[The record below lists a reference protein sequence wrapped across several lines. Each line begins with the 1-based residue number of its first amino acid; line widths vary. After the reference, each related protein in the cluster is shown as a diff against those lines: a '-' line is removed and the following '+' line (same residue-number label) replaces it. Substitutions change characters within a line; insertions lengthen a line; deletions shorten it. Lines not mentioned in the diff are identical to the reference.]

1 MRCCS
6 KDGQTCITPKPCATT
21 TWIKAHAICSEL
33 GRRICK
39 ADDLKNNKCCL
50 TGCYFDDKLT
60 WQWNSVRRPSE
71 EEHVPQGVLPPSGV
85 VPGVGPPIHVVPFP
99 PPELRPPPRP
109 SSSQEEDSPPYRPPG
124 AGPSEEENDHPPY
137 PEDWTS
143 QENSLGGGH
152 RPTHRPPL
160 PPNFGVPQDPHR
172 PWRPPGPM
180 DCCHRNPRPRCL
192 TDSSVCR
199 EDLEYER
206 YKARKERERQREKC
220 KNHPTNC
227 LTVTGG

>member
-21 TWIKAHAICSEL
+21 TWKKAHAICSEL

-60 WQWNSVRRPSE
+60 WQWNSIRRPSE
-71 EEHVPQGVLPPSGV
+71 EGDVPQGVLPPSGV
-85 VPGVGPPIHVVPFP
+85 VPGVVPPIHVVPFP

-109 SSSQEEDSPPYRPPG
+109 SSSKEEDSPPYRPPG
-124 AGPSEEENDHPPY
+124 AGPSEEENNHPPY
-137 PEDWTS
+137 PEDWS
-143 QENSLGGGH
+143 QEENSEENSPPH
-152 RPTHRPPL
+152 R
-160 PPNFGVPQDPHR
+160 PPNFGTPQTPQQPNR

>member
-1 MRCCS
+1 M
-6 KDGQTCITPKPCATT
+6 
-21 TWIKAHAICSEL
+21 CSEL

-60 WQWNSVRRPSE
+60 WQWNSVRPPRPSE
-71 EEHVPQGVLPPSGV
+71 EEDDVPQGVLPPSGV
-85 VPGVGPPIHVVPFP
+85 GPPSHVVPQ
-99 PPELRPPPRP
+99 R
-109 SSSQEEDSPPYRPPG
+109 
-124 AGPSEEENDHPPY
+124 PSEEENDHHPY
-137 PEDWTS
+137 PEDWNS
-143 QENSLGGGH
+143 QEENF
-152 RPTHRPPL
+152 PPHRPPR
-160 PPNFGVPQDPHR
+160 PPNFGTPQAPQKPNR

>member
-1 MRCCS
+1 M
-6 KDGQTCITPKPCATT
+6 
-21 TWIKAHAICSEL
+21 CSEL

-60 WQWNSVRRPSE
+60 WQWNSVRPPRPSE
-71 EEHVPQGVLPPSGV
+71 EEDDHHPY
-85 VPGVGPPIHVVPFP
+85 
-99 PPELRPPPRP
+99 PEDWN
-109 SSSQEEDSPPYRPPG
+109 SQEENSPPYRPP
-124 AGPSEEENDHPPY
+124 
-137 PEDWTS
+137 
-143 QENSLGGGH
+143 
-152 RPTHRPPL
+152 R
-160 PPNFGVPQDPHR
+160 PPNFGTPQAPQKPNR

>member
-6 KDGQTCITPKPCATT
+6 KDGKTCITPKPCATT
-21 TWIKAHAICSEL
+21 TWKKAHEICSL
-33 GRRICK
+33 FGRRICK

-85 VPGVGPPIHVVPFP
+85 VPGVGPPIHVEPFP

-124 AGPSEEENDHPPY
+124 AGPSEEENDHLPYHEDSQEEDSPPY
-137 PEDWTS
+137 
-143 QENSLGGGH
+143 
-152 RPTHRPPL
+152 RPPQ
-160 PPNFGVPQDPHR
+160 PPNFGTPQTPQQPNR